1 MTSKF
6 FVLRPLAIVDLP
18 APGNPVRHTISLA
31 TLKHL
36 SNKLREIIIKIR
48 LEKNGM
54 RTFVAAEIS
63 NESVLNTITKIQSEL
78 DIDARPVSKQ
88 NMHFTLL
95 FLGEI
100 SEDVSKKVQEALTTV
115 EFSPIPINFTGVGVF
130 PNAKFP
136 RVLWVGI
143 NEDAAASLSELAKK
157 VEAALAPLGFTSDKP
172 FSPHVTIF
180 RVKRRA
186 GNISKELEKFK
197 DYKIGDDTISE
208 IKFKKSTLTPD
219 GPIYSD
225 LQVVIAKK

>member
-1 MTSKF
+1 
-6 FVLRPLAIVDLP
+6 
-18 APGNPVRHTISLA
+18 
-31 TLKHL
+31 
-36 SNKLREIIIKIR
+36 
-48 LEKNGM
+48 M

-100 SEDVSKKVQEALTTV
+100 SEEVSRKVQEALTTV

-157 VEAALAPLGFTSDKP
+157 VEATLAPLGFTSDKP

-208 IKFKKSTLTPD
+208 IKFKKSTMTPD
-219 GPIYSD
+219 SPIYSD